1 MTQKYDVVL
10 NAPLGQRFGTL
21 VLETAG
27 GDVKSSFFLLGFE
40 NPVRGRCTGQTLDL
54 KHTLRTLLST
64 LDCETHAELR
74 GDALFGVVRSRHSC
88 MELRGKKQE
97 DGQKT

>member
-1 MTQKYDVVL
+1 MTQKYDVAL
-10 NAPLGQRFGTL
+10 NAPLGQRFETL

-27 GDVKSSFFLLGFE
+27 G
-40 NPVRGRCTGQTLDL
+40 GRCTGQTLDL

-64 LDCETHAELR
+64 LDCETHADLR